1 MKKWIC
7 LGLVCVLLGG
17 LACAG
22 MAEVPA
28 EAADAE
34 TASFRALAEAY
45 VPMAVEDCPDHTV
58 FQVIGSMEA
67 QQLKNAYCLRCN
79 NAIRTILGGTS
90 YKLSNSACPHTLYM
104 IQDPYEDQLVSAND
118 YTHLQGQAH
127 AALCSDCS
135 QSVTVMLNGVRN
147 LHSLSYKASVELDCD
162 VHCFFYH
169 CTDCGHIVSFSRGC
183 DRSEKY

>member
-7 LGLVCVLLGG
+7 LGLVCVLLSL

-22 MAEVPA
+22 MAEAPTEV
-28 EAADAE
+28 EDAE
-34 TASFRALAEAY
+34 MASFRALAEAY

-79 NAIRTILGGTS
+79 NAIRTIWGGAS
-90 YKLSNSACPHTLYM
+90 YKLSDSACPHTLYM
-104 IQDPYEDQLVSAND
+104 IQDPYEDQLVPTND

-127 AALCSDCS
+127 TSLCADATGAKSIKGWC
-135 QSVTVMLNGVRN
+135 
-147 LHSLSYKASVELDCD
+147 
-162 VHCFFYH
+162 
-169 CTDCGHIVSFSRGC
+169 
-183 DRSEKY
+183 

>member
-7 LGLVCVLLGG
+7 LGLVCVLLGL

-22 MAEVPA
+22 MAEAPTEV
-28 EAADAE
+28 EDAE
-34 TASFRALAEAY
+34 MASFRALAEAY

-79 NAIRTILGGTS
+79 NAIRTIWGGAS
-90 YKLSNSACPHTLYM
+90 YKLSDSACPHTLYM
-104 IQDPYEDQLVSAND
+104 IQDPYEDQLVPAND

-127 AALCSDCS
+127 TSLCANATGAKSIKGWCRH
-135 QSVTVMLNGVRN
+135 V
-147 LHSLSYKASVELDCD
+147 
-162 VHCFFYH
+162 
-169 CTDCGHIVSFSRGC
+169 
-183 DRSEKY
+183 

>member
-7 LGLVCVLLGG
+7 LGLACVLLSL

-79 NAIRTILGGTS
+79 NAIRTILGSTS
-90 YKLSNSACPHTLYM
+90 YKLSNSACRTPC
-104 IQDPYEDQLVSAND
+104 I
-118 YTHLQGQAH
+118 
-127 AALCSDCS
+127 
-135 QSVTVMLNGVRN
+135 
-147 LHSLSYKASVELDCD
+147 
-162 VHCFFYH
+162 
-169 CTDCGHIVSFSRGC
+169 
-183 DRSEKY
+183 

>member
-7 LGLVCVLLGG
+7 LGIVCVLLGL

-22 MAEVPA
+22 MAEAPTEV
-28 EAADAE
+28 EDAE
-34 TASFRALAEAY
+34 MASFRALAEAY

-79 NAIRTILGGTS
+79 NAIRTIWGGAS
-90 YKLSNSACPHTLYM
+90 YKLRDSSCQHTLYM
-104 IQDPYEDQLVSAND
+104 IQDPY

-127 AALCSDCS
+127 TSLCANATGAKSIKGWC
-135 QSVTVMLNGVRN
+135 
-147 LHSLSYKASVELDCD
+147 
-162 VHCFFYH
+162 
-169 CTDCGHIVSFSRGC
+169 
-183 DRSEKY
+183 

>member
-7 LGLVCVLLGG
+7 LGLACVLLSL

-22 MAEVPA
+22 MAEAPA

-34 TASFRALAEAY
+34 MASFRALAEAY

-79 NAIRTILGGTS
+79 NAIRTIWGGAS
-90 YKLSNSACPHTLYM
+90 YKLSDSACPHTLYM
-104 IQDPYEDQLVSAND
+104 IQDQLVPAND

-127 AALCSDCS
+127 TSLCADATEARRIKGWC
-135 QSVTVMLNGVRN
+135 
-147 LHSLSYKASVELDCD
+147 
-162 VHCFFYH
+162 
-169 CTDCGHIVSFSRGC
+169 
-183 DRSEKY
+183 